1 MAPEYIQIPFI
12 WCTLVS
18 LEPKEGRLVL
28 SRVQLLGLLTIAC
41 QAPRPWNFPAR
52 ILKWV
57 AIFYSRGSSLPRD

>member
-28 SRVQLLGLLTIAC
+28 SRVQLLGLLV
-41 QAPRPWNFPAR
+41 
-52 ILKWV
+52 L
-57 AIFYSRGSSLPRD
+57 